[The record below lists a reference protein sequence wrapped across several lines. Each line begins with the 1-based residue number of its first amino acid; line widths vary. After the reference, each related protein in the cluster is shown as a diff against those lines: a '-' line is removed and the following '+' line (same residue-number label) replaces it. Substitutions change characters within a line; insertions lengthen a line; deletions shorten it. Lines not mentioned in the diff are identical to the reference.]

1 VSFLTDGFKFAPKTL
16 EQAMMIC
23 ELEPVISQLERDT
36 DEIVQKRTSCRMP
49 PPSNPTGRFYSA
61 TGYANSEPLS
71 KDVYPKR
78 KEHPNLRDTFVE
90 LVPASRRGLDPANRA
105 GSNLRSSRL
114 LTEIQSIAANPH
126 PHIDVY
132 VSERDMSF
140 WKIVMQGP
148 PDSIYAAGTFVLYLD
163 MEESYPTFAPKC
175 RFVTSI
181 YHPNVNKHGRIC
193 HSIFDRNWT
202 SDTTSSMVLYTVYGL
217 LLVPDY
223 SDPV

>member
-1 VSFLTDGFKFAPKTL
+1 VSLASVVQSCWPLLLGYWLRRCRAI
-16 EQAMMIC
+16 EQGRLPC
-23 ELEPVISQLERDT
+23 ESHL
-36 DEIVQKRTSCRMP
+36 
-49 PPSNPTGRFYSA
+49 PPSCHNSD
-61 TGYANSEPLS
+61 ANVF
-71 KDVYPKR
+71 KKR

-90 LVPASRRGLDPANRA
+90 LVPAYRRGLDPANRV

-114 LTEIQSIAANPH
+114 LSEIQSIAANPH
-126 PHIDVY
+126 PHMDVY

-148 PDSIYAAGTFVLYLD
+148 PDSVYAGGTFVLYLD
-163 MEESYPTFAPKC
+163 MEDSYPTFAPKC

-202 SDTTSSMVLYTVYGL
+202 SDTTSSMVMSTVYGL

>member
-1 VSFLTDGFKFAPKTL
+1 
-16 EQAMMIC
+16 MMIC
-23 ELEPVISQLERDT
+23 ELEPVLSQLERDT
-36 DEIVQKRTSCRMP
+36 AAIVRKRTACRL
-49 PPSNPTGRFYSA
+49 SASSSAVSRFRSA
-61 TGYANSEPLS
+61 AAYAEAEPLS
-71 KDVYPKR
+71 KDLFPKR
-78 KEHPNLRDTFVE
+78 KEHPHLEDSFVE
-90 LVPASRRGLDPANRA
+90 LVPGSRRGFDPANRV

-114 LTEIQSIAANPH
+114 LGEIQSIAANPH
-126 PHIDVY
+126 PHMDVY
-132 VSERDMSF
+132 VSEQDMSF

-148 PDSIYAAGTFVLYLD
+148 PDSIYASGTFVLYLH
-163 MEESYPTFAPKC
+163 MEENYPTFAPKC

-202 SDTTSSMVLYTVYGL
+202 SDTTTSMVLTTVYGL